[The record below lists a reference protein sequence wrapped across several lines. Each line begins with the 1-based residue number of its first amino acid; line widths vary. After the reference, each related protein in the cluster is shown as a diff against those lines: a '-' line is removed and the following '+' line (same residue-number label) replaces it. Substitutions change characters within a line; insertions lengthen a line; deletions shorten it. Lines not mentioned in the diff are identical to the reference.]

1 MNFKEDFLYF
11 TIYIYLF
18 QGDVLELIRK
28 RVGNILGP
36 DLATEKPAELICQ
49 GINFQTNE
57 CKNSTLAV
65 DPDVTEVRIVE
76 ETIIEDQYKSHTE
89 APLHNQFEITLESQV
104 GFRQLEST
112 RIDSVDGFPEDDCLF
127 HGFNEPFQNT
137 VEKESFETE
146 STSKQP
152 EVIAIGSD
160 QWSRGLATSSDGHIV
175 HVSLSW

>member
-11 TIYIYLF
+11 TIYTYLF

-36 DLATEKPAELICQ
+36 DLAAEKPTELICQ
-49 GINFQTNE
+49 GIDFQTNE

-127 HGFNEPFQNT
+127 HGFNEPFQNQ
-137 VEKESFETE
+137 VEKESFETDE

-175 HVSLSW
+175 HVS